1 MDVISTSLDGVWKIP
16 LRRERDERGWW
27 ARTFDADA
35 FAALGLGTTWPQ
47 HGEAC
52 NAHAGTLRGLH
63 LQREPHGETKLI
75 RCTRGAVYD
84 VLVDARSGSPTFGR
98 WEAFELTEDD
108 ETALYAPAGFA
119 HGYQTRRDGSALH
132 YLLSAAFVPSA
143 AAGYR
148 YDSPQ
153 LAIPWPLA
161 PSVIS
166 ARDRA
171 LPPFEAS
178 GIDA

>member
-16 LRRERDERGWW
+16 LARVRDARGWF
-27 ARTFDADA
+27 ARTFDARA
-35 FAALGLGTTWPQ
+35 FAALGLVTNWPE
-47 HGEAC
+47 HGEAY
-52 NAHAGTLRGLH
+52 NERAATVRGLH
-63 LQREPHGETKLI
+63 LAREPHAETKLI

-84 VLVDARSGSPTFGR
+84 VLVDPRPDSPTFGR
-98 WEAFELTEDD
+98 WEAFELSEDD
-108 ETALYAPAGFA
+108 EIALYAPAGLA
-119 HGYQTRRDGSALH
+119 HGYQTLRDGSALH
-132 YLLSAAFVPSA
+132 YLLSAAYVAEA

-166 ARDRA
+166 ARDSE

-178 GIDA
+178 RIDP

>member
-16 LRRERDERGWW
+16 LLRACDERGWF
-27 ARTFDADA
+27 ARTFDAAA
-35 FAALGLGTTWPQ
+35 FAALGLATAWPE
-47 HGEAC
+47 HGEAW
-52 NAHAGTLRGLH
+52 NARAGTLRGLH

-75 RCTRGAVYD
+75 RCTRGAVFD
-84 VLVDARSGSPTFGR
+84 VLVDARPGSPTFGR
-98 WEAFELTEDD
+98 FEAFQLTEDD
-108 ETALYAPAGFA
+108 ETALYAPAGLA
-119 HGYQTRRDGSALH
+119 HGYQTLRDGSALH
-132 YLLSAAFVPSA
+132 YLLSAPYEPSA

-148 YDSPQ
+148 YDSPR

-161 PSVIS
+161 PAVIS

-171 LPPFEAS
+171 LPAFEVS